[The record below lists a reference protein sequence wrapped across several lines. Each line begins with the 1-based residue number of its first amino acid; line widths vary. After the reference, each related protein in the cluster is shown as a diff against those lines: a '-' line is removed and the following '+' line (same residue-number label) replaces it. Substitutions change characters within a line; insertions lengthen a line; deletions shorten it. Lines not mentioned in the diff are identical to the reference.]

1 LDERQNEDG
10 ARRDWSRLDRE
21 EEQTTMSGGIAAPEK
36 NRVMLGIMALNDCAP
51 VVVAREKGFFADEG
65 LEVAVV
71 RESSW
76 ANIRDKV
83 AIGEFDAA
91 QMLAP
96 MPIAA
101 TLGIDGLRSEMETAF
116 CMGLNGNAITV
127 SNVLAEQIQTADMDA
142 GSSARAAVE
151 GLRRVIDERR
161 TRGHR
166 KLVFSHVFP
175 FSSHNYELRYWLAA
189 AGIDPDADVKLIV
202 IPPSQMVKN
211 LQDGH
216 IDGFCVGEP
225 WNSKAVAASIGSVIC
240 TSYDI
245 WSNRAEKVLGV
256 TQEWSRQHPGT
267 HRALVRALI
276 RAAQWLDGSGNR
288 DEASHLLSL
297 PSYLNMPQELIAMSL
312 TGRFRHHG
320 GEASRF
326 HPHFHVF
333 FRYLANYPWASHAKW
348 FISQM
353 YRWRQI
359 QSPIDVDDIAAR
371 VFRSDLFAEAAA
383 DLGIVCPESGDKV
396 EGVHEAE
403 WPFEL
408 PDHSVVTMGR
418 DLFMDGARFDPGDSV
433 HYATRPP
440 ADDRPGRQGVES

>member
-1 LDERQNEDG
+1 MG
-10 ARRDWSRLDRE
+10 ARGGRLPCNGDKARAK
-21 EEQTTMSGGIAAPEK
+21 MSGDLAAPEK
-36 NRVMLGIMALNDCAP
+36 SRLTLGIMALNDCAP

-83 AIGEFDAA
+83 AIGAFDAA

-116 CMGLNGNAITV
+116 CMGLNGNAISV
-127 SNVLAEQIQTADMDA
+127 SNVLAEQIQSADMDA
-142 GSSARAAVE
+142 GSSARATAE
-151 GLRRVIDERR
+151 GLRRVIDEFRA
-161 TRGHR
+161 RGQR
-166 KLVFSHVFP
+166 KLVFAHVFP

-189 AGIDPDADVKLIV
+189 AGIDPDADVKLIG

-225 WNSKAVAASIGSVIC
+225 WNSKAVAAGIGSVVC

-267 HRALVRALI
+267 HRALVRSLI
-276 RAAQWLDGSGNR
+276 RAAQWLDESGNR

-297 PSYLNMPQELIAMSL
+297 PAYLDMPQELIAMSL
-312 TGRFRHHG
+312 TGRFRHRRS
-320 GEASRF
+320 EESRF
-326 HPHFHVF
+326 HPQFHVF
-333 FRYLANYPWASHAKW
+333 YQYLANYPWTSHAKW

-353 YRWRQI
+353 YRWRQL
-359 QSPIDVDDIAAR
+359 QSPIDVDDVAAR

-383 DLGIVCPESGDKV
+383 DLGIVCPTSGDKV
-396 EGVHEAE
+396 EGIHEAE

-408 PDHSVVTMGR
+408 PDHSVLTMGR
-418 DLFMDGARFDPGDSV
+418 DLFMDGARFDPADSA

-440 ADDRPGRQGVES
+440 ADDHSGRQGIES